1 MIGIWNS
8 DFQLEYHTDEYDA
21 DDLPNYHIYRGLKR
35 AQKIISYTLMNHNNT
50 VPLNMFDEYG
60 INTTRPIHIMKIN
73 DEIQQAD
80 ISKIMYYNKN
90 YKKILSSD
98 YKPQE
103 SLEKI
108 VLKILEDFIY
118 EED

>member
-1 MIGIWNS
+1 
-8 DFQLEYHTDEYDA
+8 
-21 DDLPNYHIYRGLKR
+21 
-35 AQKIISYTLMNHNNT
+35 
-50 VPLNMFDEYG
+50 
-60 INTTRPIHIMKIN
+60 MKIN
-73 DEIQQAD
+73 DQIQPED